1 VSVLVYR
8 FVGVVCVGLAT
19 AGVFLPLM
27 PTTVFLLIA
36 LWAFAKG
43 SPEWADRVRRH
54 PRLGPF
60 VRDWEERRAIPR
72 RAKAL
77 AVRNPAG
84 GQRLHR
90 HPAVGLKS
98 WEQVARLAAV
108 DGGGVLDQLQVLLIV
123 ERPFDHLFAT
133 VADLLGDLG
142 AKHRLQ
148 LADPVRI
155 GLGCLCR
162 RSG

>member
-1 VSVLVYR
+1 MTDAPPPTPPTGRVSVLVYR

-43 SPEWADRVRRH
+43 SPEWAGRVRRH

-77 AVRNPAG
+77 AVGMMALSLLILWFG
-84 GQRLHR
+84 SHR
-90 HPAVGLKS
+90 PILTAAVGAIL
-98 WEQVARLAAV
+98 LAV
-108 DGGGVLDQLQVLLIV
+108 SGYIV
-123 ERPFDHLFAT
+123 TRPSA
-133 VADLLGDLG
+133 
-142 AKHRLQ
+142 
-148 LADPVRI
+148 
-155 GLGCLCR
+155 
-162 RSG
+162 

>member
-1 VSVLVYR
+1 MSEAPPQKPPPGRVAVLVYR
-8 FVGVVCVGLAT
+8 GVGVLCVGLAT

-77 AVRNPAG
+77 AVGMMALSLLILWFG
-84 GQRLHR
+84 SHR
-90 HPAVGLKS
+90 PILTAAVGAIL
-98 WEQVARLAAV
+98 LAV
-108 DGGGVLDQLQVLLIV
+108 SGYIV
-123 ERPFDHLFAT
+123 TRPSA
-133 VADLLGDLG
+133 
-142 AKHRLQ
+142 
-148 LADPVRI
+148 
-155 GLGCLCR
+155 
-162 RSG
+162 